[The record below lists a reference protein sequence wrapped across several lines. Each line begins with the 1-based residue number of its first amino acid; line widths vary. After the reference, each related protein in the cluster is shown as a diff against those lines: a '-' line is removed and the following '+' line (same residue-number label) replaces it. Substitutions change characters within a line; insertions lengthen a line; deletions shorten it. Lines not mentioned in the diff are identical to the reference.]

1 MLYTVE
7 TAWYVGLRSTHK
19 LRNFWIYILTDWL
32 QHQRSILGLR
42 EGNFSSGFTSHPVT
56 YQAVPTVLCDAHCP
70 MDGVMEECAN
80 SWEYNR
86 PFMKRILYML
96 RSVLMRTLARGR
108 CRSQTKY
115 ISAIHDLS

>member
-42 EGNFSSGFTSHPVT
+42 EGYLSSGFTSHPAM
-56 YQAVPTVLCDAHCP
+56 YQVVPIEFDI
-70 MDGVMEECAN
+70 
-80 SWEYNR
+80 
-86 PFMKRILYML
+86 ILGDL
-96 RSVLMRTLARGR
+96 G
-108 CRSQTKY
+108 CRSRF
-115 ISAIHDLS
+115 